1 MKWGIL
7 ATGTIAK
14 KFAAT
19 VNQMKDTDEVLAAV
33 GSRKK
38 GRVCKSICRRIR
50 NSKIL

>member
-19 VNQMKDTDEVLAAV
+19 VCQMDPSEAVLTAV
-33 GSRKK
+33 GSRTPESARAFAEAY
-38 GRVCKSICRRIR
+38 GIP
-50 NSKIL
+50 